1 MTCQRKPRGYNGVQG
16 VTMIEKY
23 EDLGLDALDEED
35 ESAKPTSLE
44 EYNKQRMAKAEALVK
59 EKLGVSFD
67 EMRKALGDYTI
78 SHAEELTH
86 GFVNIAPLGDYG
98 KLLEDNDSMAEFLK
112 SEGFKSEHW
121 ELRGIRLSDV
131 QKNLLSFEFA
141 NKSVDDGES
150 FQGFV
155 YVSFQGKIKHA
166 FSQSC
171 DN

>member
-1 MTCQRKPRGYNGVQG
+1 MQG
-16 VTMIEKY
+16 VTMIENFD
-23 EDLGLDALDEED
+23 DLGLTDKDEV
-35 ESAKPTSLE
+35 A
-44 EYNKQRMAKAEALVK
+44 QVAEKVQ
-59 EKLGVSFD
+59 EKLGVTVA
-67 EMRKALGDYTI
+67 EMQAALGTYVQG
-78 SHAEELTH
+78 HAEELTH
-86 GFVNIAPLGDYG
+86 EFVNIAPLGDYG

-166 FSQSC
+166 FAQGC

>member
-1 MTCQRKPRGYNGVQG
+1 MIDKFEDLDIGDTDEMPQVEQKVQYKLGIAVSEMKAALANYVQG
-16 VTMIEKY
+16 
-23 EDLGLDALDEED
+23 
-35 ESAKPTSLE
+35 
-44 EYNKQRMAKAEALVK
+44 
-59 EKLGVSFD
+59 
-67 EMRKALGDYTI
+67 
-78 SHAEELTH
+78 HAEELSLE
-86 GFVNIAPLGDYG
+86 FVNIAPLGDYG

-121 ELRGIRLSDV
+121 ELRGIRMSDV

-141 NKSVDDGES
+141 NKSVDDGEV

-166 FSQSC
+166 FAQGC